1 MAWYCGTG
9 VDDLVVPRDQ
19 DPLDRLPSP
28 NCWSLWGVAAP
39 GSFESPNKYF
49 ISQTSS
55 VEEEPDLRGKGLYE
69 EVVDMDYSAHEA
81 EHSSDSNLCQG
92 FHNGSLQ
99 QATSSWES
107 PDYELSDLARNNQA
121 DDIFMYAL

>member
-1 MAWYCGTG
+1 MEWYCGSG

-28 NCWSLWGVAAP
+28 NSWSLWGVAAR
-39 GSFESPNKYF
+39 GSFESTNKYF
-49 ISQTSS
+49 ITQASS
-55 VEEEPDLRGKGLYE
+55 GEEEPDFRGKGLYE
-69 EVVDMDYSAHEA
+69 EVDMDYSAHEA
-81 EHSSDSNLCQG
+81 EQSSDSNLCQG
-92 FHNGSLQ
+92 FHNGSLH